1 MPSLM
6 VCWQYY
12 PLRKGEITEI
22 ILAGFVLSPA
32 VFAFLA
38 FFIVNPCKLYWKG
51 LCDILFDNYSPTIK
65 AYMPLVY
72 LQDCVTQRSSLVLR
86 DLSVLYVFILT
97 ISLVLI
103 RPVDER

>member
-12 PLRKGEITEI
+12 PQRKGEITEI
-22 ILAGFVLSPA
+22 ILAGFVLLPA

-38 FFIVNPCKLYWKG
+38 FFIVNPCKLY
-51 LCDILFDNYSPTIK
+51 DFYNYSPTIK

-72 LQDCVTQRSSLVLR
+72 LQDSVTQRRSLVLR

-97 ISLVLI
+97 ISLV
-103 RPVDER
+103 